1 MELRIENGT
10 LLWTSYEL
18 EENIVVPDGVRK
30 IGAVVFG
37 NHKGIKSITIPDSV
51 MDIAFYA
58 FRGCRNLTY
67 IRLPEGLTEINMA
80 LFNGCESLKEIT
92 VPENVKAI
100 RNAAFEKCISLEEIV
115 IPKNVKEIDND
126 VFNECKSLRRVIL
139 PDSLKRI
146 GMRVFDGCTSLE
158 TIKIGRLTEINVK
171 EAKVNISQLMYTIIN
186 RNFSE
191 YNSRVTK
198 YILSLKGK
206 NMRAYIINNFAGI
219 VNHGLI
225 DSNDIE
231 TLSRLMAEKDFF
243 TRKNIDECIQYAI
256 ENEKHEIYIMLVNY
270 KAERFGMD
278 SNLKL

>member
-1 MELRIENGT
+1 MEFNIKNGV
-10 LLWTSYEL
+10 LLWTIAEI
-18 EENIVVPDGVRK
+18 EGDVVVPENVRE

-37 NHKGIKSITIPDSV
+37 NNKKIKSITIPDSV
-51 MDIAFYA
+51 TSIALYA
-58 FRGCRNLTY
+58 FRGCVNLTD
-67 IRLPEGLTEINMA
+67 IRLPKNLTKISPS
-80 LFNGCESLKEIT
+80 LFSNCKSLKEIT
-92 VPENVKAI
+92 IPENVKTI

-115 IPKNVKEIDND
+115 IPKNVKEIDNA
-126 VFNECKSLRRVIL
+126 VFNECKSLRSVIL

-256 ENEKHEIYIMLVNY
+256 DHEKHEIYIMLVNY
-270 KAERFGMD
+270 KAERFGM
-278 SNLKL
+278 SNNLEL